1 MTAVASPETVR
12 RRARQPGTRQTPAT
26 VTLPCRV
33 RVVDGRTFSGQLPAA
48 RHRALQLGL
57 LHSESDGLVE
67 LTPGT
72 RPPDGKVQLNR
83 RKHDCHYLPAGAGT
97 ADGEW
102 LGQLL
107 EHAEQIVSG
116 AYTRRRFDGE
126 PREEAFVGVA
136 PRTRREGGKHAVN
149 HTRWLWVDVD
159 KPGELP
165 ALWALLAERPCHLLI
180 ESAGSGGMHAYWKLE
195 HELPAVQVDDRTG
208 EAVEWI
214 ERANLRL
221 IHRLG
226 IGPDGNPSVADRQ
239 CAERSR
245 VMRLAG
251 TVNWKTGRYA
261 RIVQADLALA
271 PYPIAQLVGDLPEP
285 APPRPLRS
293 ARARSGHGEGDHA
306 DPYKRIAPPEY
317 FEVLAGVV
325 VPRSGRVRCPSP
337 THPDQ
342 DPSCDVGQ
350 DASQGWCCRSCG
362 VGGAIYDL
370 ASVLLGGPT
379 SQALRGEEFKRARAY
394 VRDAFGELT

>member
-1 MTAVASPETVR
+1 M
-12 RRARQPGTRQTPAT
+12 
-26 VTLPCRV
+26 
-33 RVVDGRTFSGQLPAA
+33 
-48 RHRALQLGL
+48 
-57 LHSESDGLVE
+57 E

-72 RPPDGKVQLNR
+72 RPPDGKVQLDR
-83 RKHDCHYLPAGAGT
+83 RKHPCHYLPAGAGA

-107 EHAEQIVSG
+107 EHAEQIVRG

-136 PRTRREGGKHAVN
+136 PRTRREGGKHAVD

-285 APPRPLRS
+285 APPRPVRPATRPIRPRCGRSRRPVQADRPAGLLRGAGGRRGPAVRAGALPLPHASRPGPVLRRRAGRLAGLVLPLLRRRAARSTTWHRCCSAARPARRCAARSSS
-293 ARARSGHGEGDHA
+293 ARE
-306 DPYKRIAPPEY
+306 
-317 FEVLAGVV
+317 
-325 VPRSGRVRCPSP
+325 
-337 THPDQ
+337 
-342 DPSCDVGQ
+342 
-350 DASQGWCCRSCG
+350 
-362 VGGAIYDL
+362 
-370 ASVLLGGPT
+370 PT
-379 SQALRGEEFKRARAY
+379 SATRSES
-394 VRDAFGELT
+394 

>member
-1 MTAVASPETVR
+1 MRGST
-12 RRARQPGTRQTPAT
+12 
-26 VTLPCRV
+26 
-33 RVVDGRTFSGQLPAA
+33 DGRSLGSCPRRDTA
-48 RHRALQLGL
+48 RCSSACCTPNRT
-57 LHSESDGLVE
+57 GLVE

-83 RKHDCHYLPAGAGT
+83 RKHACHYLPAGAGA
-97 ADGEW
+97 ADAEW
-102 LGQLL
+102 LGHLL

-116 AYTRRRFDGE
+116 AYTAAGSTASRARRRSSGSRRGPD
-126 PREEAFVGVA
+126 
-136 PRTRREGGKHAVN
+136 REGGKHAVN

-180 ESAGSGGMHAYWKLE
+180 ESAGIRRHARLLEARARAAGGPGRRSTRAS
-195 HELPAVQVDDRTG
+195 
-208 EAVEWI
+208 AVEWI

-226 IGPDGNPSVADRQ
+226 TGPDGNPSVADRQ

-285 APPRPLRS
+285 APPRPMRR
-293 ARARSGHGEGDHA
+293 RASDPREGPAISA
-306 DPYKRIAPPEY
+306 DPYKRIAPPDY
-317 FEVLAGVV
+317 FEVLAGVA
-325 VPRSGRVRCPSP
+325 VPRVRAACGAPLA
-337 THPDQ
+337 TRTDN
-342 DPSCDVGQ
+342 PSCDVGG
-350 DASQGWCCRSCG
+350 DACRA
-362 VGGAIYDL
+362 GGA
-370 ASVLLGGPT
+370 AAAAPAARSTT
-379 SQALRGEEFKRARAY
+379 SHRCCSAARPA
-394 VRDAFGELT
+394 RRSAAKPSSAPART